1 MWFLYSAAGYILLA
15 LVCIVDKFLLSSAKV
30 KPALYTFF
38 SSAPLLPV
46 IILYFFHPAL
56 VSGWVDWWWAIACGT
71 TYTLA
76 MWTMFLGFEKSEVSH
91 VGPLIGAA
99 SPLFVLIFSN
109 LFLGE
114 ALVSSELW
122 AVGLLILGS
131 ILIAFEKSKKHNGL
145 HLGMLYGILS
155 GLFFA
160 ISYVSAKY
168 LYDKYGFTT
177 GFVWSRFFIGVS
189 GLFFLFSRETVR
201 SLLHP
206 IWMDK
211 LKKKFVVK
219 KNKHTGLIISNKIL
233 AVVAVLAIQY
243 ATAIGSVSLVSALG
257 GLQYAVLILGVMV
270 ISRFWP
276 KVFKEDYTQV
286 EIVQEFLAVALIAGG
301 LILLV

>member
-1 MWFLYSAAGYILLA
+1 MWFLFSAAGYILLA

-30 KPALYTFF
+30 KPALYTFY
-38 SSAPLLPV
+38 SSAPLLPI
-46 IILYFFHPAL
+46 IILYFFYPGL
-56 VSGWVDWWWAIACGT
+56 VSGWADWWWAIICGT

-76 MWTMFLGFEKSEVSH
+76 MWMMFLGFEKSEVSH
-91 VGPLIGAA
+91 VGPLVGAA

-114 ALVSSELW
+114 ALISSELW
-122 AVGLLILGS
+122 AVGLLIVGS
-131 ILIAFEKSKKHNGL
+131 VLIAFEKSKKHNGL
-145 HLGMLYGILS
+145 HLGMFYGILS

-168 LYDKYGFTT
+168 LYDKYGFMT

-189 GLFFLFSRETVR
+189 GLFFLFSPETFKSLLRPTWVNKLKNKLTVR
-201 SLLHP
+201 
-206 IWMDK
+206 
-211 LKKKFVVK
+211 
-219 KNKHTGLIISNKIL
+219 KNKHTGLIIFNKIL
-233 AVVAVLAIQY
+233 AVVAVLSIQY

-270 ISRFWP
+270 LSRFWP
-276 KVFKEDYTQV
+276 KVFKEDYSTA
-286 EIVQEFLAVALIAGG
+286 EIIQEFVAVALIGVG